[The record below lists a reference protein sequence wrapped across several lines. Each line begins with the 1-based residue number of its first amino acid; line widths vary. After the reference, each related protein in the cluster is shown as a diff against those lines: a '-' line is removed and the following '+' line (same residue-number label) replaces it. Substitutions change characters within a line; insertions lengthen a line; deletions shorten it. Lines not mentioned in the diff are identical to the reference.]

1 MENEAEVVPSL
12 PTGCT
17 HVCLREEEVKV
28 PLVVQ
33 LYSHSQEV
41 FYDFCTKRKETPWCA
56 FKMFQCSVC
65 GPLNTFLPFS
75 IQLGSVSSSFY
86 PDGWHNNCISP
97 PNSPLATFCRV
108 CLSEVGCHFG
118 SEIKIAELRT
128 LVGSNWDHDESK
140 GTLGYGRCV
149 PCARVIAQLGL
160 TLLYVLRERSHG
172 PKGREGDRMGTS
184 AAGT

>member
-1 MENEAEVVPSL
+1 MESEAEVPSL

-17 HVCLREEEVKV
+17 YVCLREEEVKV

-33 LYSHSQEV
+33 LYSQEV
-41 FYDFCTKRKETPWCA
+41 FYDFCTKRKETPCA

-75 IQLGSVSSSFY
+75 IQLGSVSSFH
-86 PDGWHNNCISP
+86 PDGSHNNCISS
-97 PNSPLATFCRV
+97 PNFPLATFCRV

-140 GTLGYGRCV
+140 GTLGYGMCTLR
-149 PCARVIAQLGL
+149 ARNCPIRPDPA
-160 TLLYVLRERSHG
+160 LRTRGTISRPRKG
-172 PKGREGDRMGTS
+172 GREIGWEQAQRGPT
-184 AAGT
+184 